1 MTNYSLILA
10 RNFGV
15 EIIKLPWQHPVYV
28 SAKIAAKSTS
38 FPGFSLTHPTNEVAA
53 KFQKVMNED
62 VRALK
67 DALGYLNIR
76 KSTSRRILSGIF
88 SRSSENYELK
98 STKELEFSVDNQFDE
113 QCQNPRL

>member
-1 MTNYSLILA
+1 
-10 RNFGV
+10 
-15 EIIKLPWQHPVYV
+15 
-28 SAKIAAKSTS
+28 
-38 FPGFSLTHPTNEVAA
+38 
-53 KFQKVMNED
+53 MNED